1 MTKFNQSRRSFLK
14 HSGCAGVAASTLFS
28 GLAQLGAVTA
38 ASAQPLSSGSD
49 YKALVCVLLAGG
61 ADSFNMLVPV
71 DNTGYQQ
78 YATSRSDLALKQSEL
93 LSLNNGVSGQRQLAV
108 HPAMQ
113 PLQNLFNQG
122 QLAFLSNVG
131 TLVEPTSIEALR
143 NNTARFPLGLHSH
156 SDQISQ
162 WQTAIPDN
170 RSATGWGG
178 RLADVLRSLNSNQKI
193 SMSISTAGTNE
204 FQAGKFTDSFSIS
217 GDEGTSQL
225 YDYAHPES
233 EFDRLRYQAL
243 DKMYEN
249 QYSNIFRRAYLDTF
263 KSSLSANAE
272 FKQALNTAPAFS
284 TQFAADN
291 FSQQLQK
298 VAKAI
303 AANKTLGM
311 QRQTFFVQFGGWD
324 HHDDTL
330 RNMRQMLPALSQ
342 GLAAFQATMQ
352 ELGMTNNV
360 TTFTT
365 SDFGRTL
372 SSNGK
377 GSDHAWGGNHMIM
390 GGAVKGGK
398 IYGDYPSLSLSDN
411 PLDTGRGVI
420 MPTTSV
426 DVYFAELA
434 LWMGVSPGQLADI
447 LPNIGRFYAANSK
460 QAPVG
465 FMG

>member
-1 MTKFNQSRRSFLK
+1 MTKINQSRRSFLK
-14 HSGCAGVAASTLFS
+14 HSGCAGVAATTLFS

-38 ASAQPLSSGSD
+38 ASAQPLSGNGQ

-71 DNTGYQQ
+71 DDTGYRQ
-78 YATSRSDLALKQSEL
+78 YARTRSDLALKQSEL
-93 LSLNNGVSGQRQLAV
+93 LGLKNAVSGARTLAV
-108 HPAMQ
+108 HPAMG
-113 PLQNLFNQG
+113 PLQALFDQG

-131 TLVEPTSIEALR
+131 TLVEPTSIDALR
-143 NNTARFPLGLHSH
+143 NNSAKFPLGLHSH

-162 WQTAIPDN
+162 WQTSIPDN

-178 RLADVLRSLNSNQKI
+178 RLADMLRDVNSNQKI

-204 FQAGKFTDSFSIS
+204 FQAGKYTDSFSIS

-225 YDYAHPES
+225 YDYADPES
-233 EFDRLRYQAL
+233 DFDRLRYQAL
-243 DKMYEN
+243 DKMYDN
-249 QYSNIFRRAYLDTF
+249 QYSNIFRRAYMDTF
-263 KSSLSANAE
+263 NGSLAANEE
-272 FKQALNTAPAFS
+272 FRQALTTTPAFN
-284 TQFAADN
+284 TEFAGDY

-298 VAKAI
+298 VAKTI

-330 RNMRQMLPALSQ
+330 ANMNRMLPILSQ
-342 GLAAFQATMQ
+342 GLAAFQASMQ
-352 ELGMTNNV
+352 ELGMANDV

-365 SDFGRTL
+365 SDFARTL

-398 IYGDYPSLSLSDN
+398 IYGQFPSLSLLDN

-426 DVYFAELA
+426 DMYFAELA
-434 LWMGVSPGQLADI
+434 LWMGVSPGQLSDI
-447 LPNIGRFYAANSK
+447 LPNIGRFYASESK
-460 QAPVG
+460 QAPLG
-465 FMG
+465 FMA